1 MGDTVCALKSL
12 SYISEWWN
20 WKGNRRGSIS
30 VCFKHT
36 DNFTQVNIH
45 KISLLL
51 QESRELFYIFLKDS
65 KPMFCKIYLFPPV
78 KEQYHKDGA
87 SVPPCQLYGDA
98 MTQRMD
104 FVSVLLLQTPLTSL
118 GNYIVLQTAYFLRL
132 LQFDCYFSSSF
143 NNNNTTC
150 QGLFTSVKEVNNRT
164 L

>member
-1 MGDTVCALKSL
+1 MGPVGGGAGTQEILAPWFAYLWLQRRERETSNLKGFKTDFLVEGGRDFIRWSISNIKKNQNEKTGEMGDTVCALKSL

-87 SVPPCQLYGDA
+87 SVPPC
-98 MTQRMD
+98 
-104 FVSVLLLQTPLTSL
+104 
-118 GNYIVLQTAYFLRL
+118 
-132 LQFDCYFSSSF
+132 
-143 NNNNTTC
+143 
-150 QGLFTSVKEVNNRT
+150 
-164 L
+164 